1 MPPLDDRQWLIQ
13 VSVPGTLGN
22 FLSWPPKNTHW
33 ETRADSDQRL
43 LPFTEVSLRLAIK
56 VHGSHFVILDRQ
68 GVSEVDTPEVSVSVC
83 ICGNV
88 CFQVYLHMNVCQ
100 RERCGLSYAL
110 LIVACWLRIALIA
123 V

>member
-1 MPPLDDRQWLIQ
+1 MA
-13 VSVPGTLGN
+13 TE
-22 FLSWPPKNTHW
+22 KTHW
-33 ETRADSDQRL
+33 ETRAECDQKLFQRNISKWLQCSILSAVLIL
-43 LPFTEVSLRLAIK
+43 LFWIDRECPEWIHLRL
-56 VHGSHFVILDRQ
+56 VCVC
-68 GVSEVDTPEVSVSVC
+68 VC

-110 LIVACWLRIALIA
+110 LIVACWLRSALIA